1 MTDQNRND
9 DERKKEAPSGHS
21 APIDPPV
28 PDEERYRLDRDRE
41 RTGVTDAG
49 RTSGGGSLGHVQPD
63 KVEREAPLRNNADHR
78 KSDEPTLPSN
88 DASLN
93 TKI

>member
-1 MTDQNRND
+1 MTNR
-9 DERKKEAPSGHS
+9 
-21 APIDPPV
+21 DPQ
-28 PDEERYRLDRDRE
+28 DHDNRD
-41 RTGVTDAG
+41 VG

-63 KVEREAPLRNNADHR
+63 KVTREAPLRNNAEKR

-88 DASLN
+88 DATVR